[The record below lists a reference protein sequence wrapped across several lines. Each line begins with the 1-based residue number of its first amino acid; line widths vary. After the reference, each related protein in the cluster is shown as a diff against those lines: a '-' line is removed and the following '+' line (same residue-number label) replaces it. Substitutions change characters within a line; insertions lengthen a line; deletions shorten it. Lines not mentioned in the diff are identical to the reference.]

1 MISKNH
7 EIISHSLDETHHLGQ
22 ALGSLAPARII
33 LALIGDLGAGKTS
46 LVQGIAKGLDIPANY
61 YITSPSYTLINE
73 YPGRSTLFHVDLY
86 RIETLEDLND
96 IGFYDILEENGVIA
110 VEWADKLGQELFSEY
125 MSLNIECLGNDSRKI
140 SLTAYGLEAVN
151 LLGKLEKI

>member
-1 MISKNH
+1 MISKKH
-7 EIISHSLDETHHLGQ
+7 EIISHSLAETHGFGQ

-46 LVQGIAKGLDIPANY
+46 LVQGIARGLDIPTDY

-86 RIETLEDLND
+86 RIENPEDLND
-96 IGFYDILEENGVIA
+96 IGFFDILEENGVIA
-110 VEWADKLGQELFSEY
+110 VEWADKLGENIFSEY
-125 MSLNIECLGNDSRKI
+125 MSLNIEYLGNDSRKI
-140 SLTAYGLEAVN
+140 SLTAYGLEVVN
-151 LLGKLEKI
+151 LLKKLKKI